1 MKSESLTLDIAMS
14 FNHFSRLKNFS
25 LFKSTIKQSQFYN
38 RSFQL
43 WLVKKFY
50 VHSNLTLINSQIGDH
65 FNWICLKHEHEW
77 SWFDVWLKSVLT
89 SVISNIIQLKSD
101 GFYFMQWFHSNQIIV
116 SSWVELFSWVELS
129 SVGDVMLRYV
139 MLLCYVMLCYVML
152 CWKVKNFKHDIYSV
166 QKYLFAGDLSFY
178 LVWLGMWDAKH
189 TDCYAADVRC
199 RWSILKFLFYK
210 IKKVTQFF
218 ENIKNWKIDAIENS
232 LENFEF

>member
-1 MKSESLTLDIAMS
+1 M
-14 FNHFSRLKNFS
+14 
-25 LFKSTIKQSQFYN
+25 
-38 RSFQL
+38 
-43 WLVKKFY
+43 
-50 VHSNLTLINSQIGDH
+50 
-65 FNWICLKHEHEW
+65 HEW

-116 SSWVELFSWVELS
+116 SSLSRIVQLSWIQS
-129 SVGDVMLRYV
+129 SWWCYAMWCYVMWCDVMLY
-139 MLLCYVMLCYVML
+139 
-152 CWKVKNFKHDIYSV
+152 WKVKKFKHDIYSV

-218 ENIKNWKIDAIENS
+218 ENIKNWKIDVTENFE
-232 LENFEF
+232 ENFEF